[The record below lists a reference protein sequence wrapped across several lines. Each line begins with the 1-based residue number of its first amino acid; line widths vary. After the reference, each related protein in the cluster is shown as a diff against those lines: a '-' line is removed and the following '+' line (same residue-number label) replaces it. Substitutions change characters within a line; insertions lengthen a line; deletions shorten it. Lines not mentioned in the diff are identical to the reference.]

1 VIYRYLDCGDLHKG
15 FARVKCKDCGHEYL
29 PAFSFK
35 RRHFCPSCHQKPLWE
50 LGVGLRKADKQFVF
64 NAFISADFLQGAVF
78 QDSPLVKTKTSI
90 MSGFGVSWIFLTSD
104 KTVSISK

>member
-1 VIYRYLDCGDLHKG
+1 VQ
-15 FARVKCKDCGHEYL
+15 
-29 PAFSFK
+29 PAYATATRPAYSSGGGYSGSTLTF
-35 RRHFCPSCHQKPLWE
+35 
-50 LGVGLRKADKQFVF
+50 GLRKAYKQFVF